1 MDENALRASA
11 ALVARARAGEIEA
24 REELLR
30 LWLGAAEGSIR
41 RSWPR
46 ALRQRESV
54 SDTLQS
60 FVLRIRPKL
69 GRPVFE
75 DLASICGWFRRCLKR
90 QVRDRL
96 RYCRA
101 AKRDLRREAEL
112 DHELV
117 ATGSSVS
124 SQVGRREMSER
135 LRQALCTL
143 PSDQR
148 RVVEL
153 HHLEGLPFSEIAR
166 LLGRSE
172 GACRNLKMRA
182 LAAIAKRLA

>member
-11 ALVARARAGEIEA
+11 ALVERARAGEIEA
-24 REELLR
+24 RQELLL
-30 LWLGAAEGSIR
+30 LWLGAAEGTLR
-41 RSWPR
+41 RSWPK

-75 DLASICGWFRRCLKR
+75 DLASICAWFRCCLKR

-101 AKRDLRREAEL
+101 AKRDLRRDAEL
-112 DHELV
+112 DHELI

-124 SQVGRREMSER
+124 SEVGRKEISER
-135 LRQALCTL
+135 LREALRAL
-143 PSDQR
+143 PPEQR

-153 HHLEGLPFSEIAR
+153 HHLEGLPFAEIAR
-166 LLGRSE
+166 LLRRSE
-172 GACRNLKMRA
+172 SACRMLKMRA
-182 LAAIAKRLA
+182 LAAVAKRLA